1 MENYFIIKE
10 APVKKEVVVE
20 EDDFLI
26 QRDKPNFLNEFQINS
41 NEALKLSQI
50 VNHSYYENNPDQKIE
65 KNIINLFIY
74 GQNGV
79 GKMTL
84 ARGYINEYLGYPD
97 LNLQS
102 ETVKYDSKEL
112 EYFRGRN
119 HIELIIYKYNFN
131 DLNLISGFF
140 KKVCLE
146 SSSNFTGRKNII
158 IIKNVELIRPSNMY
172 LLKNNIE
179 KYSLG
184 NVFILISNKF
194 LPPSLRGYFCNLRV
208 PKPSDKSLIKLG
220 NKILKKSSI
229 LAKNIKKENLKDI
242 VKQVQGDINKFKNL
256 LEHSY
261 LTGKYQA
268 YEDCDQGKFIFLYKM
283 LKQKNFKN
291 LFLIR
296 ETLTDM
302 VTENIPTQTLLKFL
316 MNKIIKSP
324 HIEKEKKPQMIRV
337 LVECDINDKL
347 SLRNVIHLE
356 NAFVQLINIW

>member
-1 MENYFIIKE
+1 MENYFIVKE
-10 APVKKEVVVE
+10 GPVKKEVIVE
-20 EDDFLI
+20 KDDFLI
-26 QRDKPNFLNEFQINS
+26 QREKPNFLTEFQIHQDLA
-41 NEALKLSQI
+41 EKLSQI
-50 VNHSYYENNPDQKIE
+50 VNHSYYENIPEQKID
-65 KNIINLFIY
+65 KNIINLFFC
-74 GQNGV
+74 GQQGV

-84 ARGYINEYLGYPD
+84 ARCYINEYLGYAD
-97 LNLQS
+97 VNLQS
-102 ETVKYDSKEL
+102 QTLKYDSKEL

-146 SSSNFTGRKNII
+146 TSSNFSGKKNII
-158 IIKNVELIRPSNMY
+158 IIKNIELIRPSNIY

-184 NVFILISNKF
+184 NVFILISNKY
-194 LPPSLRGYFCNLRV
+194 LPPSLRGYFCTLRV
-208 PKPSDKSLIKLG
+208 PKPSDKSLVKLG
-220 NKILKKSSI
+220 SKILKKSSI
-229 LAKNIKKENLKDI
+229 LAKNIKKENLKEI
-242 VKQVQGDINKFKNL
+242 AKQVQGDMNKFKNL

-268 YEDCDQGKFIFLYKM
+268 YEDCDLGKFLFLYKM

-324 HIEKEKKPQMIRV
+324 HIEKEKKPKMIRV